1 MPSERT
7 RVNIKV
13 HDTSI
18 RLYAPTHKGALL
30 PYIGELE
37 LATVIEGSSPTMS
50 LNLSLPAFS
59 LLLIDDLSTNAEE
72 SSTPARITSTSG
84 VGYWKVCVCQLLG
97 INMANMAY

>member
-7 RVNIKV
+7 RVNVKI

-37 LATVIEGSSPTMS
+37 LSTVIEGNSPTMS

-59 LLLIDDLSTNAEE
+59 LLLIDDLSTNAEDAG
-72 SSTPARITSTSG
+72 TPARANFASG
-84 VGYWKVCVCQLLG
+84 VGFWKVS
-97 INMANMAY
+97 